1 MGARQMA
8 GSAATLWDLLAWRA
22 QVTPERPMYLDD
34 LDQAVTYGEFLLRC
48 ERLAAGFGRL
58 GITLDTHVTWQMP
71 TRFDSILVMMALARI
86 GACQNPVIPLYREK
100 EVRSVVA
107 QTTPEWLIVPRRWRD
122 FDHEGLANRLAGEV
136 TGLSVLVVDD
146 GLPYGDP
153 STLPPP
159 PPVSTTARW
168 IYTTSGTTAEPKCVL
183 HTDTSLLAAGRAMTT
198 ALQLGSDDVGCL
210 PVPIAHPGGFSYLV
224 AMFTHGFPTVLVDP
238 WSIDRAVGLM
248 NRFGTTVMGGSTA
261 HFIMLLGEQR
271 KDPST
276 PLIDSVRMFTG
287 GGAALPAELF
297 RQIVDGLG
305 VRPAYG
311 YGMTECPT
319 IAMGSPSD
327 TDEQLANTPGRIS
340 DGLDVRVV
348 DSQQQLL
355 DVGLEGEIEIR
366 GPMVCLG
373 YTDAELTAAAFTD
386 DGWMRTGDRG
396 YIRPDRHVVLTGRTK
411 EIIIRKGENISPA
424 EIESVMLKV
433 PGVAAVSV
441 IGLPDRDRG
450 EMVCAVVELVA
461 DAVPPTLI
469 EVRRVCEHEGL
480 MIQKVPERLEIV
492 DHLPRSAT
500 MKVLKHELRD
510 RFAPH

>member
-1 MGARQMA
+1 
-8 GSAATLWDLLAWRA
+8 
-22 QVTPERPMYLDD
+22 MYLDD
-34 LDQAVTYGEFLLRC
+34 HAEPVTYGAFLERS
-48 ERLAAGFGRL
+48 ERLAAGLHGL
-58 GITLDTHVTWQMP
+58 GIAVDTHVTWQMP
-71 TRFDSILVMMALARI
+71 TRFDSILVTMALARL
-86 GACQNPVIPLYREK
+86 GARQNPVIPLYREK

-122 FDHEGLANRLAGEV
+122 FHHEGLANRLAGEV
-136 TGLSVLVVDD
+136 DGLSVLVVDD
-146 GLPYGDP
+146 GLPDGDP
-153 STLPPP
+153 ATLPPP
-159 PPVSTTARW
+159 PQVSATARW
-168 IYTTSGTTAEPKCVL
+168 IYNTSGTTAEPKCVL
-183 HTDTSLLAAGRAMTT
+183 HTDTSLLAAGQAMTT
-198 ALQLGSDDVGCL
+198 ALQLGPDDVGCL

-238 WSIDRAVGLM
+238 WSIDRAVELM
-248 NRFGTTVMGGSTA
+248 NRFGVTVMGGSTA
-261 HFIMLLGEQR
+261 HFIMLLAEQR
-271 KDPST
+271 KDHST
-276 PLIDSVRMFTG
+276 PLIESVRMFTG

-297 RQIVDGLG
+297 RQIVDELG

-327 TDEQLANTPGRIS
+327 TDEQLANTAGRLS
-340 DGLDVRVV
+340 DGLDVRIV
-348 DSQQQLL
+348 DSQRKLL
-355 DVGLEGEIEIR
+355 DGGHEGEIEIH

-424 EIESVMLKV
+424 EIESVILKV

-461 DAVPPTLI
+461 DAIPPTLTD
-469 EVRRVCEHEGL
+469 VRRVCERDGL
-480 MIQKVPERLEIV
+480 MIQKFPERLEIV

-510 RFAPH
+510 RFAPR